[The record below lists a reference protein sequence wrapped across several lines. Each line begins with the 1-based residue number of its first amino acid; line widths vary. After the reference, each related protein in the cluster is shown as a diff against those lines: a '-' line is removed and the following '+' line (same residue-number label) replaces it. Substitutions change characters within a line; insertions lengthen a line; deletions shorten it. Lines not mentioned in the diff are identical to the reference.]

1 LHGKSQLI
9 KDHPEM
15 TTPLNETG
23 RILERHIHKEERQLF
38 PLIEESCGEPLMGEI
53 DKLLTA

>member
-1 LHGKSQLI
+1 MHGMSQSI
-9 KDHPEM
+9 KDHPDM
-15 TTPLNETG
+15 ITPLDETG
-23 RILERHIHKEERQLF
+23 KILERHIHKEERQLF